1 MPPVPSTNIC
11 HVIYE
16 PGITL
21 CPIYYILCYVDG
33 LAILSNRS
41 NACNP
46 VTSIAREHEV
56 RMTSLRTM
64 PPLCQPPTFS
74 IQSLSS
80 IIFCLIFASVFCMC
94 VCVCVYIF
102 SYIRSKF
109 FLIRLFLF
117 NLPKVSNFSAISLWQ
132 SGSWSLEFLI
142 FFWLFIGI
150 FFLLTF
156 FSPSLIFESHLKNF

>member
-56 RMTSLRTM
+56 RMTSLRAM
-64 PPLCQPPTFS
+64 PPLCQPPPLPS
-74 IQSLSS
+74 PIQSLSS
-80 IIFCLIFASVFCMC
+80 IIFCLIFARVR
-94 VCVCVYIF
+94 VYIYMYF
-102 SYIRSKF
+102 IRSKF
-109 FLIRLFLF
+109 FSFDYFSSIFVPFLRF
-117 NLPKVSNFSAISLWQ
+117 LGISLAGWIR
-132 SGSWSLEFLI
+132 WAFVEFLI
-142 FFWLFIGI
+142 FFWLF
-150 FFLLTF
+150 L
-156 FSPSLIFESHLKNF
+156 SPLILESDLKNSIFKQKSI

>member
-102 SYIRSKF
+102 SIVIFDPSFSSFDYFCSI
-109 FLIRLFLF
+109 FLR
-117 NLPKVSNFSAISLWQ
+117 
-132 SGSWSLEFLI
+132 FLI
-142 FFWLFIGI
+142 FPLFPFGRVDR
-150 FFLLTF
+150 
-156 FSPSLIFESHLKNF
+156 EAWNF

>member
-56 RMTSLRTM
+56 RMTSLRAM
-64 PPLCQPPTFS
+64 PPLCQPPPLPS
-74 IQSLSS
+74 PIQSLSS
-80 IIFCLIFASVFCMC
+80 IIFCLIFARVR
-94 VCVCVYIF
+94 VYIYMYF
-102 SYIRSKF
+102 IRSKF
-109 FLIRLFLF
+109 FSFDYFSSIFVPFLRF
-117 NLPKVSNFSAISLWQ
+117 LGISLAGWIV
-132 SGSWSLEFLI
+132 SFC
-142 FFWLFIGI
+142 GI
-150 FFLLTF
+150 FNILLVISFPT
-156 FSPSLIFESHLKNF
+156 NFGILFKKFDF